1 MRILPDVEPE
11 DGVQPEPQFSPP
23 HVRDTFVPF
32 LATGIGDEVLGC
44 GVVKEVLGCGVVEL
58 VLDCAEKTLHSPSK
72 PRAVPI
78 SSDAKATLRKPV
90 VDTKTSFVLRD
101 PVGSCTISEHE
112 ALLHRETMLH

>member
-11 DGVQPEPQFSPP
+11 DGVQPEPQFFPP

-58 VLDCAEKTLHSPSK
+58 VLEYAEKTLHSPSK

-101 PVGSCTISEHE
+101 PVGSCTIREHE